1 MVQIVE
7 KKNFKLIKKLIV
19 KKNEDNFERL
29 TLLIGKYDQKY
40 GRRKTI
46 SFNKI

>member
-29 TLLIGKYDQKY
+29 TLLIGKYQKY
-40 GRRKTI
+40 DRRKTI